1 MNDLAVNGIESI
13 EEKERERQ
21 KERERKKNRHVENQ
35 SNASVY
41 LKMTDVL
48 LPLWEE
54 GGGREVRD
62 TPFSRTILREEEQ
75 KKCTIGKISFS
86 DVATSPQVDF

>member
-1 MNDLAVNGIESI
+1 MNDLAVIGIESI

-48 LPLWEE
+48 LPL
-54 GGGREVRD
+54 
-62 TPFSRTILREEEQ
+62 
-75 KKCTIGKISFS
+75 
-86 DVATSPQVDF
+86 